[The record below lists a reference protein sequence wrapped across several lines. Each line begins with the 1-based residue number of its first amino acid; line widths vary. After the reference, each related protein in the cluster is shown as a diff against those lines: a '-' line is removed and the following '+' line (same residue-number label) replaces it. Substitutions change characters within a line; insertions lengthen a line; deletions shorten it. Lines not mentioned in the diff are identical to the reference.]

1 MTAGDS
7 TAGEP
12 SSPVAKIRNEV
23 TLRFLAEP
31 NDVNF
36 GGNVHGGAVMKWID
50 QAAYTCAASWSGHY
64 CVTVY
69 VGDIRFLSPIAI
81 GDVVDVK
88 ARLLHTGHSSMH
100 ISVDVR
106 ARNPREKTTHLTTN
120 CIVVFVALD
129 EEGNKIDV
137 PKWKPRNDRDRSMEK
152 HAMQLAEMHKKS
164 QTDMAAFV
172 GPSG

>member
-1 MTAGDS
+1 M
-7 TAGEP
+7 
-12 SSPVAKIRNEV
+12 AKTHNEI

-31 NDVNF
+31 TEVNF
-36 GGNVHGGAVMKWID
+36 GGNVHGGTVMKWID

-69 VGDIRFLSPIAI
+69 VGDIRFLSPIKI

-100 ISVDVR
+100 ISVDVQ
-106 ARNPREKTTHLTTN
+106 ARNPREKQSRRTTS

-129 EEGNKIDV
+129 EDGHKVDV
-137 PKWKPRNDRDRSMEK
+137 PKWTPRRERDRNMERY
-152 HAMQLAEMHKKS
+152 AMRLAELRKKI
-164 QTDMAAFV
+164 QEDMAGFLDA
-172 GPSG
+172 GR

>member
-1 MTAGDS
+1 MAR
-7 TAGEP
+7 
-12 SSPVAKIRNEV
+12 VRNEI

-36 GGNVHGGAVMKWID
+36 GGNVHGGTVMKWID

-88 ARLLHTGHSSMH
+88 ARLLHTGNSSMH

-106 ARNPREKTTHLTTN
+106 ARNPRERDSRRTTS

-129 EEGNKIDV
+129 EDGRKVDV
-137 PKWKPRNDRDRSMEK
+137 PKWKPRSERDRNLEK
-152 HAMQLAEMHKKS
+152 YAVRLAGMRKKTGAEI
-164 QTDMAAFV
+164 QKFLEA
-172 GPSG
+172 GG

>member
-1 MTAGDS
+1 MTK
-7 TAGEP
+7 TH
-12 SSPVAKIRNEV
+12 NEI

-31 NDVNF
+31 TEVNF
-36 GGNVHGGAVMKWID
+36 GGNVHGGTVMKWID

-69 VGDIRFLSPIAI
+69 VGDMRFLSPISI

-100 ISVDVR
+100 ISVEVR
-106 ARNPREKTTHLTTN
+106 ARNPREKQSRRTTS

-129 EEGNKIDV
+129 EDGHKVDV
-137 PKWKPRNDRDRSMEK
+137 PKWTPRSERDRNMEK
-152 HAMQLAEMHKKS
+152 YAMRLAELRQKIQDEM
-164 QTDMAAFV
+164 TDFLEP
-172 GPSG
+172 GR

>member
-1 MTAGDS
+1 MPKTH
-7 TAGEP
+7 
-12 SSPVAKIRNEV
+12 NEI

-31 NDVNF
+31 TEVNF
-36 GGNVHGGAVMKWID
+36 GGNVHGGTVMKWID

-69 VGDIRFLSPIAI
+69 VGDIRFLSPIKI

-100 ISVDVR
+100 ISVDVQ
-106 ARNPREKTTHLTTN
+106 ARNPREKQTRRTTS

-129 EEGNKIDV
+129 ENGHKVDV
-137 PKWKPRNDRDRSMEK
+137 PKWTPRSERDRNREK
-152 HAMQLAEMHKKS
+152 YAMRLAELRRKI
-164 QTDMAAFV
+164 QDEMAGFLE
-172 GPSG
+172 PDR

>member
-1 MTAGDS
+1 MAR
-7 TAGEP
+7 A
-12 SSPVAKIRNEV
+12 RNEI

-36 GGNVHGGAVMKWID
+36 GGNVHGGTVMKWID

-69 VGDIRFLSPIAI
+69 VGEMRFVSPIAI

-88 ARLLHTGHSSMH
+88 ARLLHTGNSSMH
-100 ISVDVR
+100 IVVEVR
-106 ARNPREKTTHLTTN
+106 ARNPRETNTRLTTS

-129 EEGNKIDV
+129 EDGRKITV
-137 PKWKPRNDRDRSMEK
+137 PTWKPRSERDRNMEQYAVRLAGMRK
-152 HAMQLAEMHKKS
+152 KTTAEMKRFI
-164 QTDMAAFV
+164 DA
-172 GPSG
+172 GG

>member
-1 MTAGDS
+1 MT
-7 TAGEP
+7 
-12 SSPVAKIRNEV
+12 KNRNEI

-31 NDVNF
+31 TEVNF
-36 GGNVHGGAVMKWID
+36 GGNVHGGTVMKWID

-69 VGDIRFLSPIAI
+69 VGDIRFLSPISI

-100 ISVDVR
+100 ISVDVQ
-106 ARNPREKTTHLTTN
+106 ARNPREKQSRRTTS

-129 EEGNKIDV
+129 EDGNKVNV
-137 PKWKPRNDRDRSMEK
+137 PAWTPKTEHDRNMEQY
-152 HAMQLAEMHKKS
+152 AMRLAELRQKI
-164 QTDMAAFV
+164 QEDMAGFFEP
-172 GPSG
+172 GS

>member
-1 MTAGDS
+1 MT
-7 TAGEP
+7 
-12 SSPVAKIRNEV
+12 KNRNEI

-31 NDVNF
+31 TEVNF
-36 GGNVHGGAVMKWID
+36 GGNVHGGTVMKWID

-69 VGDIRFLSPIAI
+69 VGDIRFLCPISI

-100 ISVDVR
+100 ISVDVQ
-106 ARNPREKTTHLTTN
+106 ARNPREKLSRRTTS

-129 EEGNKIDV
+129 EDGRKVDV
-137 PKWKPRNDRDRSMEK
+137 PKWTPRNERDRNMEQY
-152 HAMQLAEMHKKS
+152 AMRLAELRKKI
-164 QTDMAAFV
+164 QEDMAGFLEP
-172 GPSG
+172 GR

>member
-1 MTAGDS
+1 MAR
-7 TAGEP
+7 A
-12 SSPVAKIRNEV
+12 RNEI

-36 GGNVHGGAVMKWID
+36 GGKVHGGAVMKWID

-81 GDVVDVK
+81 GDVVDVA

-106 ARNPREKTTHLTTN
+106 ARNPRERASRLTTN

-129 EEGNKIDV
+129 RDGHKVDV
-137 PKWKPRNDRDRSMEK
+137 PKWTPHTQRDRDMEK
-152 HAMQLAEMHKKS
+152 YAAELAALHQKRKPGS
-164 QTDMAAFV
+164 AAFHT
-172 GPSG
+172 SGSGRKRA

>member
-1 MTAGDS
+1 M
-7 TAGEP
+7 
-12 SSPVAKIRNEV
+12 AKTHNEI

-31 NDVNF
+31 TEVNF
-36 GGNVHGGAVMKWID
+36 GGNVHGGTVMKWID

-69 VGDIRFLSPIAI
+69 VGDIRFLSPIKI

-100 ISVDVR
+100 ISVDVQ
-106 ARNPREKTTHLTTN
+106 ARNPREKQSRRTTS

-129 EEGNKIDV
+129 EDGHKVDV
-137 PKWKPRNDRDRSMEK
+137 PKWTPRSERDRNMERY
-152 HAMQLAEMHKKS
+152 AMRLAELRKKI
-164 QTDMAAFV
+164 QDDMAGFLD
-172 GPSG
+172 SGR

>member
-1 MTAGDS
+1 M
-7 TAGEP
+7 
-12 SSPVAKIRNEV
+12 AKAHNEI

-31 NDVNF
+31 TEVNF
-36 GGNVHGGAVMKWID
+36 GGNVHGGTVMKWID
-50 QAAYTCAASWSGHY
+50 QAAYTCAATWSGHY

-100 ISVDVR
+100 ISVEVR
-106 ARNPREKTTHLTTN
+106 ARNPREKQDRLTTS

-129 EEGNKIDV
+129 ENGHKVAV
-137 PKWKPRNDRDRSMEK
+137 PKWTPRSERERSMEHYAVRLSELRGK
-152 HAMQLAEMHKKS
+152 IREEM
-164 QTDMAAFV
+164 AGFLEA
-172 GPSG
+172 GR

>member
-1 MTAGDS
+1 MTK
-7 TAGEP
+7 TH
-12 SSPVAKIRNEV
+12 NEI

-31 NDVNF
+31 TEVNF
-36 GGNVHGGAVMKWID
+36 GGNVHGGTVMKWID

-69 VGDIRFLSPIAI
+69 VGDMRFLSPISI

-100 ISVDVR
+100 ISVEVR
-106 ARNPREKTTHLTTN
+106 ARNPREKQSRLTTS

-129 EEGNKIDV
+129 EDGHKVDV
-137 PKWKPRNDRDRSMEK
+137 PKWTPRSERDRNMEK
-152 HAMQLAEMHKKS
+152 YAMRLAELRQKIQDEM
-164 QTDMAAFV
+164 TDFLEP
-172 GPSG
+172 GR

>member
-1 MTAGDS
+1 MAR
-7 TAGEP
+7 A
-12 SSPVAKIRNEV
+12 RNEI

-36 GGNVHGGAVMKWID
+36 GGNVHGGTVMKWID

-100 ISVDVR
+100 ISVEVR
-106 ARNPREKTTHLTTN
+106 ARNPREASTRPTTS

-129 EEGNKIDV
+129 EDGHKVDV
-137 PKWKPRNDRDRSMEK
+137 PKWKPRSERDRNME
-152 HAMQLAEMHKKS
+152 AYVVRLAEMRQK
-164 QTDMAAFV
+164 TAAQMEKFRDA
-172 GPSG
+172 GG